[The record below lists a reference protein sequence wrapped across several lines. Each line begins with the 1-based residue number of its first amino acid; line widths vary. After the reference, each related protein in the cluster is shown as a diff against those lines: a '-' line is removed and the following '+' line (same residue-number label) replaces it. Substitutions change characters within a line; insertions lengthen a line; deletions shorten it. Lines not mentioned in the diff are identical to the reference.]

1 MISARFASNDR
12 ESGWDMEAQMKI
24 TLAAALSV
32 GVVLSG
38 PFVLSG
44 PCAASELASSPPA
57 LIRNLQGCFRVSYRF
72 VEDGAHDYEVKDFL
86 EWITLKRESDAY
98 LIQHYGLLGGE
109 VIQHF
114 YEVWTL
120 LGNDRWQQDVGPSR
134 YTCVSEARMG
144 QLHCSSPG
152 APKPI
157 RDRRRSDY
165 DLLNRVSTI
174 QITPKGWVQSEIND
188 KVTKAGNVVATE
200 VGWVDYRRAGDDSAC
215 ENAKKLHP
223 SE

>member
-1 MISARFASNDR
+1 
-12 ESGWDMEAQMKI
+12 MEAQMKI

-38 PFVLSG
+38 HFVLSG

-57 LIRNLQGCFRVSYRF
+57 IIRNLQGCFRVSYRF
-72 VEDGAHDYEVKDFL
+72 VEDGTHDYEVKDFL

-109 VIQHF
+109 VIEHF
-114 YEVWTL
+114 YEAWTL
-120 LGNDRWQQDVGPSR
+120 LGNERWQQDVGPSR